1 MRKVGKFLACG
12 LAMLGTSTNVMAQ
25 AQVQASASPN
35 AQAQSPSSCDIEL
48 WVAKKYGY
56 EGSSGGGQLAF
67 GLLGALVE
75 AAANKKGNAEKKSEM
90 MEIIPPEFI
99 KDVFLSTDLTT
110 RLKREAVQVNYHE
123 LSDDKNEINSLLS
136 AKKRSTE
143 SSSDCYYEVYV
154 KSIAASKYMGNKNL
168 SVVFKL
174 KRFSGQ
180 IPMKLENETR
190 NEKLAIF
197 PTKDEGKKGEAA
209 DDLRRAFRAAVSGFI
224 EKRFN

>member
-1 MRKVGKFLACG
+1 
-12 LAMLGTSTNVMAQ
+12 MA
-25 AQVQASASPN
+25 AT
-35 AQAQSPSSCDIEL
+35 CDIEL

-110 RLKREAVQVNYHE
+110 RLKKDAVQVNYHE

-154 KSIAASKYMGNKNL
+154 KGIAASKYMGNKNL
-168 SVVFKL
+168 AVAFKL

-180 IPMKLENETR
+180 IPMKVESETR
-190 NEKLAIF
+190 NEKLTIF
-197 PTKDEGKKGEAA
+197 PTKDDGKKVEAA

>member
-1 MRKVGKFLACG
+1 MQKLTKFVACG
-12 LAMLGTSTNVMAQ
+12 LALFGASTPAVAQ
-25 AQVQASASPN
+25 AQEQTSASPSV
-35 AQAQSPSSCDIEL
+35 QAQSPSSCDIEL

-75 AAANKKGNAEKKSEM
+75 AAANKKGDAEKKSEM

-110 RLKREAVQVNYHE
+110 RLKRDAVQVNYHE

-154 KSIAASKYMGNKNL
+154 KSIAASKYMGNRTL

-180 IPMKLENETR
+180 SPLKVENETR
-190 NEKLAIF
+190 NEKLTLF
-197 PTKDEGKKGEAA
+197 PTKEENRKSEAA
-209 DDLRRAFRAAVSGFI
+209 DDLRRAFRAAVNAFV

>member
-1 MRKVGKFLACG
+1 MQKLKTVMASAILFLGAG
-12 LAMLGTSTNVMAQ
+12 SQAFAQ
-25 AQVQASASPN
+25 AQEQTTQNTN
-35 AQAQSPSSCDIEL
+35 AQAPTLNSCDIEL

-75 AAANKKGNAEKKSEM
+75 AAANKKGDAEKKSEM

-110 RLKREAVQVNYHE
+110 RLKKDAVQVNYHE
-123 LSDDKNEINSLLS
+123 LSDSKDEINALLF

-143 SSSDCYYEVYV
+143 NTNECYYEVYV
-154 KSIAASKYMGNKNL
+154 KSIASSKYMENKNL

-180 IPMKLENETR
+180 IPMKVENETR
-190 NEKLAIF
+190 NENLTIF
-197 PTKDEGKKGEAA
+197 PTKDDGKKGEAA
-209 DDLRRAFRAAVSGFI
+209 DDLRRAFRATVSGFI